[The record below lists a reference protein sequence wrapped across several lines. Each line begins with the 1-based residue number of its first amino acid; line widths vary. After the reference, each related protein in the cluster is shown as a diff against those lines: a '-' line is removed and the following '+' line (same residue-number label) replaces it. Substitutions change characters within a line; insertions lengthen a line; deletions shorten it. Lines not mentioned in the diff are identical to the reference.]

1 MLGRSENLFG
11 VEMIIGASTCRAAR
25 GLLDWTQ
32 AELAQAA
39 QVSLSALKNF
49 EAGRSF
55 PATETLRAL
64 QRALEAAEVEFLPD
78 GAVRLRPDPITF
90 GADYLVDGDRFRLL
104 ASRRDREIVVDISR
118 ETLEDAARLVG
129 ASRAVRHASFAAQ
142 RAEFQAC
149 AEDLLRS
156 QAPEVRRVT
165 IDNETFT
172 DWRWRR
178 SQIAGS
184 INDQGKTR

>member
-1 MLGRSENLFG
+1 
-11 VEMIIGASTCRAAR
+11 MIIGASTCRAAR

-32 AELAQAA
+32 AELAEAA
-39 QVSLSALKNF
+39 RVSLSALKNF

-64 QRALEAAEVEFLPD
+64 QRTLEAADVEFLPG

-90 GADYLVDGDRFRLL
+90 GPDYLVDRDRFRLI
-104 ASRRDREIVVDISR
+104 ASRRDQEIVVHISR
-118 ETLEDAARLVG
+118 EALEDAAALVG
-129 ASRAVRHASFAAQ
+129 ASLAVRHATFKAQ
-142 RAEFQAC
+142 RAEFEAC

-165 IDNETFT
+165 IDSQTFT
-172 DWRWRR
+172 EWRR
-178 SQIAGS
+178 RRSKIAGP
-184 INDQGKTR
+184 G